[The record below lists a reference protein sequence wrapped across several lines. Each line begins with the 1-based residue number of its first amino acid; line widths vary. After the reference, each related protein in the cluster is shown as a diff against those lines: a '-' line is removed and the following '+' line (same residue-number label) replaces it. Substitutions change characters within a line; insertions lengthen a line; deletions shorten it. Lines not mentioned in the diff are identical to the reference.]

1 MDRSEKIGLCVAVV
15 GHVLL
20 FGALSLGFLGAPE
33 LPKKIEQQPIDVSL
47 VPDVALEATAPQSV
61 ETPAESVAP
70 DEGAPEDAAPPAPEE
85 AEPEPKPDPVPP
97 APQPK
102 PAPPKPAPKPQPAPE
117 PKPQPKPKP
126 APPKPVAKP
135 APVPKPVVKPQPK
148 AEKAPPAKAA
158 PAKSAPT
165 KAAAKPS
172 AAPAKTSSS
181 ASSAKPAKP
190 SSTKGSGLTAE
201 AKTSRPRGSRLG
213 DNFLKGLSADP
224 SPSKSEAPKAAKLGA
239 QAAANIGS
247 AILRQVQPCA
257 NRQVTPGPGAERIR
271 VTINLRLN
279 RDGTLKG
286 RPTISDHAGVDDENR
301 RYVDRVD
308 DLAIATFTGC
318 SPLRGLPDDLYDV
331 QNGWSNFSLRYKL
344 PG

>member
-1 MDRSEKIGLCVAVV
+1 MDRSEKIGLGFAVV

-102 PAPPKPAPKPQPAPE
+102 PAPPKPAPIPQPAPE

-148 AEKAPPAKAA
+148 AEKAPPAK
-158 PAKSAPT
+158 SAPT

-172 AAPAKTSSS
+172 AAPAKTSS

-190 SSTKGSGLTAE
+190 SSTKGSGSTAE
-201 AKTSRPRGSRLG
+201 AKISRPRGSRLG

-271 VTINLRLN
+271 VTINLKLN
-279 RDGTLKG
+279 RDGTLKS
-286 RPTISDHAGVDDENR
+286 RPTISGHAGVDDDNR

-308 DLAIATFTGC
+308 DLAIATFVGC